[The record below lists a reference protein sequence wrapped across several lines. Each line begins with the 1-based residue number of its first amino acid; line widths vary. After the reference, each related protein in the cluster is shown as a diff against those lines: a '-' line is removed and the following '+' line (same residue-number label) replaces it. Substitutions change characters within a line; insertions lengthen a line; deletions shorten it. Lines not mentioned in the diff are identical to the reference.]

1 MFLYQNLLIITRNES
16 CAAAVEY
23 FKTNGFSLDNTSI
36 WQAKS
41 DSDMLIAYFR
51 SNVVSGQ
58 NNKDI
63 VTQTVSTFDFSRLPQ
78 LIYTLRMYSQ
88 PKNLK
93 ISDFVNVNGS
103 YYDRDN
109 LFKILSEFV
118 KKKITEET
126 TFWVTSTI
134 LKDCSD
140 YLAKTGLIPS
150 KHDNK
155 GKISPEN
162 NFSQF
167 SQTTPGFSSTSNM
180 GFPNITP
187 SFSATPSAAFA
198 TPGFLATPNSFT
210 QSTPNFQV
218 SFTDNRDPRTHL
230 IAEIQVF
237 LGDWRSAKDDS
248 LCNSNIKLVVNCAVN
263 ERIPNYFENRGIKY
277 VTININKNSVEGDPT
292 KDWENVFRVMKQA
305 IDSDQGIL
313 IHGVRGENL
322 SACTAI
328 VFVTLLLG
336 QKYNV
341 TFEDVYMKIRE
352 QRPCVNV
359 DMKYLKLGSA
369 YLTSKGFDNLSSRE
383 KLG

>member
-1 MFLYQNLLIITRNES
+1 MFLYKNFLIITRNES
-16 CAAAVEY
+16 CAAAVDY
-23 FKTNGFSLDNTSI
+23 LRAKGFSLDNTSI

-51 SNVVSGQ
+51 SSVVSGQ
-58 NNKDI
+58 QNDKDI

-78 LIYTLRMYSQ
+78 LTYIMRMYSQ
-88 PKNLK
+88 PRNLK
-93 ISDFVNVNGS
+93 ISEFANVSGS

-126 TFWVTSTI
+126 TFWVSSVI
-134 LKDCSD
+134 LKDCGD
-140 YLAKTGLIPS
+140 YLTKTGLIPS

-155 GKISPEN
+155 GKINPEN

-180 GFPNITP
+180 GFPNVTPSFSATPSAAFPTTTPNFSSTSNMGFPNITPSFSATPSAAFSTTTPSFSATPSAAFPNITP

-237 LGDWRSAKDDS
+237 LGDWRSAKD
-248 LCNSNIKLVVNCAVN
+248 
-263 ERIPNYFENRGIKY
+263 EF
-277 VTININKNSVEGDPT
+277 
-292 KDWENVFRVMKQA
+292 
-305 IDSDQGIL
+305 
-313 IHGVRGENL
+313 
-322 SACTAI
+322 I
-328 VFVTLLLG
+328 V
-336 QKYNV
+336 
-341 TFEDVYMKIRE
+341 
-352 QRPCVNV
+352 
-359 DMKYLKLGSA
+359 
-369 YLTSKGFDNLSSRE
+369 
-383 KLG
+383 